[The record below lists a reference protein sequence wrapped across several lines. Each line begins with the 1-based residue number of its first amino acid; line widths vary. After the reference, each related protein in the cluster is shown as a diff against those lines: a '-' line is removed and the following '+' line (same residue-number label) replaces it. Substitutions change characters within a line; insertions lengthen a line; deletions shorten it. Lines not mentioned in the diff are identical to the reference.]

1 MKKFLIILA
10 AGILWCNISYAKEII
25 LSCEFY
31 TLRNEHIFIID
42 IPEETRRTYTYI
54 IIPEEKIWKY
64 IDGKED
70 RLIIHDNYYV
80 TYEIYFPSDDRLF
93 KFLRIKYITIN
104 RYDGGFFHTS
114 VRTIPDDD
122 RFNEYRNKK
131 YNYKTFLEL
140 KKMIKL

>member
-1 MKKFLIILA
+1 MKKFPIILA

-64 IDGKED
+64 ADEDFAPAVEAKEKW
-70 RLIIHDNYYV
+70 RLWNQ
-80 TYEIYFPSDDRLF
+80 
-93 KFLRIKYITIN
+93 IN
-104 RYDGGFFHTS
+104 
-114 VRTIPDDD
+114 
-122 RFNEYRNKK
+122 
-131 YNYKTFLEL
+131 
-140 KKMIKL
+140 